1 MLANHFLE
9 NVPNNWLLA
18 FNHFACL
25 LDGGRVTLL
34 FQLVVDE
41 GLEEF
46 ERHLLRQA
54 TLVQLQLRTN
64 NDHGAS
70 RIVNALA
77 KQVLS
82 KTSLLAFERSTE
94 GLERTIVDTA

>member
-1 MLANHFLE
+1 MFANHFLE
-9 NVPNNWLLA
+9 NVPNNGLLA
-18 FNHFACL
+18 FNHFARL

-34 FQLVVDE
+34 FELVVDE

-64 NDHGAS
+64 NDHGTS

-82 KTSLLAFERSTE
+82 KTSLLTFKRPTK
-94 GLERTIVDTA
+94 GLERTIVYAA